1 MTLGDKLSRLRKEN
15 NYTQEQLADI
25 LGVSRQAISK
35 WESDVSYPETEKLIQ
50 LSDIYH
56 CSLDYLLRDE
66 MESDNPVRNRME
78 SDNSGEH
85 KKSVNL
91 EKSFYY
97 EKTSEK
103 KVKGVPLWHVNIG
116 PGRTAKGIIA
126 VGLRAKGVIS
136 LGLASVGVL
145 SIGIASVGVV
155 SIGIATVGIIAA
167 GNLAVGVIA
176 MGAICAGIIA
186 MGAIAVGEFS
196 GGAMAI
202 GNYVAAGDYARASI
216 AIGKSE
222 AYGSIYQ
229 KVGKLSPEEY
239 RQVCDLI
246 TREVPAYLSWAGNI
260 VKMFLK
266 L

>member
-35 WESDVSYPETEKLIQ
+35 WESDASYPETEKLIQ

-56 CSLDYLLRDE
+56 CSLDYLLKNE
-66 MESDNPVRNRME
+66 MESDH
-78 SDNSGEH
+78 SGVN
-85 KKSVNL
+85 KRSVNL
-91 EKSFYY
+91 EKGFYY

-103 KVKGVPLWHVNIG
+103 KIKGVPLWHVNIG

-136 LGLASVGVL
+136 LGLASVGIL

-155 SIGIATVGIIAA
+155 SIGIAAVGIIAA

-176 MGAICAGIIA
+176 MGAVCAGIIA
-186 MGAIAVGEFS
+186 MGAVAVGEFS

-222 AYGSIYQ
+222 AYGSLYQ

-239 RQVCDLI
+239 QKVCDLI
-246 TREVPAYLSWAGNI
+246 TREVPVYLSWAGNI